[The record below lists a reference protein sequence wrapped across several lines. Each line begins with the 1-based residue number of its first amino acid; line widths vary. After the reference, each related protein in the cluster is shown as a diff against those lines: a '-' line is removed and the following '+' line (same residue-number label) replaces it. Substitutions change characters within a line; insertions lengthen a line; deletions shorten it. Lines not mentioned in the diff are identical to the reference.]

1 MTVGMVTGMEMLYTI
16 IKECL
21 IAENTTNGLLEDVE
35 TIVNSYYTDA
45 HLEEPVVWVTQHPA
59 RANRQADI
67 SQTMELVVPF
77 EFDCGVYDVDLDES
91 DLASQNLANRV
102 IMSILNNWQQIQS
115 EELPGQRLIKNIT
128 LQTYSPVGYVNVTGK
143 SDKVAV
149 TGVILNVN
157 VILNWRMCY
166 QRISTHTLTLNV
178 VNQRNQPIRNAEVTL
193 QGAGQNT
200 TDQYGVVTFTVP
212 YDTYT
217 VGVVALGYRGYDGTV
232 DFTQYDTSFTIKLTS
247 SGPTPPTPPTLTLNV
262 VDERNQPISNATVNI
277 TDVGET
283 TTTNQNGVAKFTIQY
298 DTYNVSVTAEGY
310 TDYEGSVDFTENNKT
325 FTITLNPVPTP
336 PTPHTLTFNVVNQQ
350 NQPVNNAFVSISG
363 ETSVQTNAEGV
374 ATFTVPYATYSVRV
388 MVSGYS
394 RYDGS
399 VDFTENND
407 TFTITLTPV
416 GPTPPEEP

>member
-178 VNQRNQPIRNAEVTL
+178 VNQQNQPIRNAEVTL

-200 TDQYGVVTFTVP
+200 TNQYGVVTFTVP
-212 YDTYT
+212 YDTYN
-217 VGVVALGYRGYDGTV
+217 VSVDAQGYRSYTGTV
-232 DFTQYDTSFTIKLTS
+232 DFTQYDDTFTITLTT
-247 SGPTPPTPPTLTLNV
+247 SGPTPPPTPTPTVTFNV
-262 VDERNQPISNATVNI
+262 VDERNQPIRNATVNI
-277 TDVGET
+277 RGVGAT
-283 TTTNQNGVAKFTIQY
+283 ITNQYGVAKFTISY
-298 DTYNVSVTAEGY
+298 DTYEVSVTAEGY
-310 TDYEGSVDFTENNKT
+310 TDYEGTVEFTENNKT

-336 PTPHTLTFNVVNQQ
+336 TPTVTLNVVNEQ
-350 NQPVNNAFVSISG
+350 NQPISNAQVGILG
-363 ETSVQTNAEGV
+363 GGVTLTNQDGV
-374 ATFTVPYATYSVRV
+374 ATFTVQYGTLTVTAVAF
-388 MVSGYS
+388 GYRS
-394 RYDGS
+394 YNGT

-407 TFTITLTPV
+407 TFTITLTPT
-416 GPTPPEEP
+416 GPTPPSEP